1 MAWYMRGGMSYE
13 DILNLS
19 NTERDQ
25 VNELI
30 DSNVEITKKTQLP
43 FF

>member
-13 DILNLS
+13 DVLNLS

>member
-30 DSNVEITKKTQLP
+30 DGNLEITKKTQIP